1 MSQAAGKFAPGGDT
15 LGLHQLFPLRGEGFG
30 HVVESGGKLADF
42 VTALDVDVGVPA
54 AGGNIASAT
63 GELFDGA
70 SDAPGDPPAQEQAN
84 EKSGKGHERSGLQN
98 FAAQGDQFFARTAEQ
113 EHAE

>member
-1 MSQAAGKFAPGGDT
+1 
-15 LGLHQLFPLRGEGFG
+15 
-30 HVVESGGKLADF
+30 
-42 VTALDVDVGVPA
+42 A

-113 EHAE
+113 EHAEHFAITPGEGHGVKGLGGSGVGGPINGLDDGFRGGLL